1 MTHRCRYCNA
11 AHGASFIAL
20 HEARCLQNP
29 AVRAATL
36 KALTD
41 PDRPGVAIA
50 SDEYD
55 RRAAQYGAIP
65 RSTLR
70 GLFGS
75 WAATCAAFGL
85 AVVRRAPAQG
95 QESKRR
101 TAAAQEMEQAQEDAR
116 IAAWEA
122 VLLEQERYRGL
133 PVCDKARVL
142 PGGGVAWMVR

>member
-1 MTHRCRYCNA
+1 MTHRCRYCHA

-55 RRAAQYGAIP
+55 RRAAEYGAIP

-70 GLFGS
+70 GMFGS

-85 AVVRRAPAQG
+85 AIVRRAPVDVPT
-95 QESKRR
+95 RR
-101 TAAAQEMEQAQEDAR
+101 KSAAAQEMAQAAEDAAM
-116 IAAWEA
+116 AAYEA
-122 VLLEQERYRGL
+122 MLLDQERCRGL

>member
-1 MTHRCRYCNA
+1 MMHRCRYCHA

-36 KALTD
+36 AALTD

-70 GLFGS
+70 GMFGS

-85 AVVRRAPAQG
+85 AVAPRPAPVDVSTRRK
-95 QESKRR
+95 S
-101 TAAAQEMEQAQEDAR
+101 AAAQEMAQAQEDAAM
-116 IAAWEA
+116 AAYEA
-122 VLLEQERYRGL
+122 MLLEQERRRGL

-142 PGGGVAWMVR
+142 PSGGVAWMVR